1 MAAHHITIA
10 RGVSLE
16 EFLLVQQEKRLAY
29 VYSTDEAFAEFLNE
43 QLSSEIEFSIQSRL
57 EFLASV
63 TRYFRCDHAILQDM
77 LQQRHNVV
85 LFHFT

>member
-29 VYSTDEAFAEFLNE
+29 VYFTDEAFADFLNE
-43 QLSSEIEFSIQSRL
+43 QYLVKSSFQSNPDL
-57 EFLASV
+57 NF
-63 TRYFRCDHAILQDM
+63 
-77 LQQRHNVV
+77 
-85 LFHFT
+85 